1 MVGPIVDEERFE
13 RREEQA
19 GGVTDARDGLSGGAD
34 GAAQFLQH
42 KFAAGGFVATQHA
55 ALELGHEH
63 RPRLG
68 LERAQ
73 IVPQRSTDWPSLVI
87 ATPPHLDGARC
98 LLVTRRLRRRYV
110 KCQEF
115 KAIEVVATNCD

>member
-1 MVGPIVDEERFE
+1 MVGPIVNEERLE

-19 GGVTDARDGLSGGAD
+19 GGVTDAQDGLSGGAD

-42 KFAAGGFVATQHA
+42 KFVAGGFIATQHA

-73 IVPQRSTDWPSLVI
+73 IVPQPFDRLAV
-87 ATPPHLDGARC
+87 AGPHLDGAGS
-98 LLVTRRLRRRYV
+98 LLVTRRLRRCYV
-110 KCQEF
+110 KHQEF
-115 KAIEVVATNCD
+115 KAIELVAANCD